1 MQTESLSQRLCRR
14 HPLILSLMAVL
25 ISSVHVSATAA
36 EPTRRFIAADSSKG
50 RVAIIDESGKTA
62 WEHKIGGLHDLHV
75 LPNGNV
81 LLQSSWTALIEID
94 RSNGKLVWQYEAMD
108 RPENKDQ
115 RLEIHAF
122 QRLADGKTMV
132 AESGP
137 GKIIELDKGLKVTH
151 TMAMKVSKPDAHRDT
166 RLVRKLSSG
175 NYLVCHEGDGLIREY
190 DPAGKTVWE
199 YAVPLFDRQP
209 AGGHGVEAF
218 GNQCFSA
225 VRLANGNTLI
235 GSGNGH
241 SILEVT
247 PAGKIVWSLHQN
259 DLPGIQL
266 AWVTSLQVLPS
277 GNILINNCHAGP
289 ENPQLIEVNRDKKVV
304 WSFKDF
310 DRFGDSLTNSQI
322 LAVDGK
328 DIPLDGPSFLR

>member
-1 MQTESLSQRLCRR
+1 MISTFCVRSKSDVFALAFLVFAALFTSQKM
-14 HPLILSLMAVL
+14 S
-25 ISSVHVSATAA
+25 AA
-36 EPTRRFIAADSSKG
+36 EPTRKFIAADSSKG
-50 RVAIIDESGKTA
+50 RVAIIEENGKTE
-62 WEHKIGGLHDLHV
+62 WERKIGGLHDLHV
-75 LPNGNV
+75 LPGGNV
-81 LLQSSWTALIEID
+81 LLQTSWTEVAEI
-94 RSNGKLVWQYEAMD
+94 NPATNEIVWQYDAMK
-108 RPENKDQ
+108 RPENVGK

-122 QRLADGKTMV
+122 QRLANGSTMV

-137 GKIIELDKGLKVTH
+137 GNVIEVDKDLKVVH
-151 TMAMKVSKPDAHRDT
+151 AMKLKVRQPDAHRDT
-166 RLVRKLSSG
+166 RLVRKLDSG
-175 NYLVCHEGDGLIREY
+175 NYLVCHEGDGLVREY
-190 DPAGKTVWE
+190 DPSGKTIWE

-225 VRLANGNTLI
+225 IRLPNGNTLI
-235 GSGNGH
+235 GTGNGH

-247 PAGKIVWSLHQN
+247 PAEQIIWSLHQN

-289 ENPQLIEVNRDKKVV
+289 DNPQLIEVSREKKVV

-310 DRFGDSLTNSQI
+310 DRFGDSLTNSQM
-322 LAVDGK
+322 LAVDGVAV
-328 DIPLDGPSFLR
+328 PLDGAKLLR